1 MLVARRS
8 ITYPVNRANQH
19 DLTLRSERRE
29 RLEGWQQTRCVLPP
43 FETPRFARLL
53 RVR

>member
-1 MLVARRS
+1 M
-8 ITYPVNRANQH
+8 
-19 DLTLRSERRE
+19 
-29 RLEGWQQTRCVLPP
+29 RLEGWQPAVLLPP